1 MNKYSLYEIIDNTF
15 SLIYTKIAYPSFRL
29 LRRPAYIRGGTSI
42 EGGYGLTTGRFC
54 RFDLPGG
61 KKKTLHIGKNC
72 QFGDNTHIV
81 ALKSVH
87 IGENVLIAS
96 KVFISDTSH
105 GSYTENGGSDPVI
118 APSKRK
124 LISHPVKIGDNV
136 WIGENV
142 VVLSGVEIGK
152 GCVIGANSVVTK
164 NIEEGSIACGIPARV
179 IKRWSHDKRK
189 WIPTENTD

>member
-15 SLIYTKIAYPSFRL
+15 SLIYTKIFYPSFRL
-29 LRRPAYIRGGTSI
+29 LRRPVYIRGRASL
-42 EGGYGLTTGRFC
+42 EGGYRLTTGRFC
-54 RFDLPGG
+54 RFDLPGR
-61 KKKTLHIGKNC
+61 KKTLYIGKDC

-87 IGENVLIAS
+87 IGDNVLIAS

-105 GSYTENGGSDPVI
+105 GSYSENGGTDPAI
-118 APSKRK
+118 APVKRK
-124 LISHPVKIGDNV
+124 LISQSVYIGDNV

-142 VVLSGVEIGK
+142 VILSGVTIGN

-164 NIEEGSIACGIPARV
+164 DIEEYTIACGTPAKT
-179 IKRWSHDKRK
+179 IKKWNQNKKK
-189 WIPTENTD
+189 WIPIERVN

>member
-29 LRRPAYIRGGTSI
+29 LRRPSYIRGGSSL
-42 EGGYGLTTGRFC
+42 EGGYRLTTGRFC

-61 KKKTLHIGKNC
+61 KKTLHIGRDC

-87 IGENVLIAS
+87 IGDNVLIAS

-105 GSYTENGGSDPVI
+105 GSYSENEGTDPAI
-118 APSKRK
+118 APVKRN
-124 LISHPVKIGDNV
+124 LVSHPVHIGNNV

-142 VVLSGVEIGK
+142 VILSGVTIGN

-164 NIEEGSIACGIPARV
+164 NIKSGSIVCGAPAIV
-179 IKRWSHDKRK
+179 VKRWNQDTRK
-189 WIPTENTD
+189 WVSAKKAN